1 MHELA
6 SILECIILFQFPFIA
21 RLSVSATAIDV
32 RRIPGEP
39 VQLQSGDSVVLICT
53 VTTDTVTAIQWF
65 NGTTPLQGNSDGVI
79 ITLPYRLNN
88 ATWQSAMEVVVL
100 TVQSTGLYYCN
111 PDELGFGSV
120 RLNVLD
126 AG

>member
-1 MHELA
+1 M
-6 SILECIILFQFPFIA
+6 LFQFPFIA
-21 RLSVSATAIDV
+21 SLSVSATVIDV

-39 VQLQSGDSVVLICT
+39 VQLESGDSVVLICT

-88 ATWQSAMEVVVL
+88 VTWQSAMEVVVL
-100 TVQSTGLYYCN
+100 TVHSTGWYFCN
-111 PDELGFGSV
+111 PDQMGYGNV